1 MGLNIKKP
9 AVEAKIRRLAERTGE
24 SLTDAI
30 DNAVEEK
37 LARLER
43 EDAKKGPAK
52 TLEEFEAAMKPYWD
66 QVTEWRR
73 RTGDKR
79 TARELIDELY
89 DEHGL
94 PK

>member
-1 MGLNIKKP
+1 MGLNIKKTE
-9 AVEAKIRRLAERTGE
+9 VEAEIRELAKRTGQ

-30 DNAVEEK
+30 QGAVREK
-37 LARLER
+37 LDRLDQGAR
-43 EDAKKGPAK
+43 KQ
-52 TLEEFEAAMKPYWD
+52 TLEEFLAAIRPFQDALKAQKIDPND
-66 QVTEWRR
+66 H
-73 RTGDKR
+73 R